1 VDHTD
6 DSLAAGEN
14 VFVDAIAPHRHRGRE
29 PVRR

>member
-1 VDHTD
+1 MDHTD

-14 VFVDAIAPHRHRGRE
+14 VFVDAIAPHRGRE